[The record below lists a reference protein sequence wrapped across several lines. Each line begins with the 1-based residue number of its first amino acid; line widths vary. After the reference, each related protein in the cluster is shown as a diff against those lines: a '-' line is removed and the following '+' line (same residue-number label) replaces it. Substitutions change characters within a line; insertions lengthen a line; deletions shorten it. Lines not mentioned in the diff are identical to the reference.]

1 MSRILSITLPFSGST
16 PCSLFSNIAL
26 LPYPLGCQ
34 PRDDQN
40 KTPVGGSSESKVERA
55 GPKWKKVRR
64 ARTIFSQLQLVG
76 LENKFQ
82 RQKYLSTPDRLDV
95 ARSLGLTQLQVKTW
109 YQNRRM
115 KWKKMVLETGRVA
128 PTKPKGRPRKNSI
141 PTMQEIEAAEQLAG
155 LAEAQKGQSG
165 APDLNPPGMG
175 VVFAPCG
182 PSVLETQGVE
192 HLPGSPLTIQQ
203 TSMGVT
209 G

>member
-1 MSRILSITLPFSGST
+1 ALHSSAHRILSITLPFSGST

-115 KWKKMVLETGRVA
+115 KWKKMVSALLQGCV
-128 PTKPKGRPRKNSI
+128 S
-141 PTMQEIEAAEQLAG
+141 AEQLAG